1 MNGNVCPNCGKP
13 VMSYWRFVREA
24 EPYKIS
30 KCGSCGIEL
39 KRSPKV
45 YLFLAGMIVILAALS
60 IPLFVAMAATRMV
73 WWISWFLAL
82 LWLACWALVTNHLSW
97 RYIGW
102 VASKPGPDQA
112 PEAAA

>member
-24 EPYKIS
+24 EPYKTS
-30 KCGSCGIEL
+30 KCGSCSIDL

-45 YLFLAGMIVILAALS
+45 YLFLAAMVIILAAIS
-60 IPLFVAMAATRMV
+60 IPLFLAMAATRMA
-73 WWISWFLAL
+73 WWVSWLLAF

-97 RYIGW
+97 RYVGW
-102 VASKPGPDQA
+102 VVASQDTGQTPK
-112 PEAAA
+112 AAA